1 MSQANEGNS
10 AVAQTIP
17 DANVSAMI
25 EATEVLR
32 TRAMT
37 TIPAP
42 TTDVA
47 QQFQFPRRPRRPGGG
62 MPWPDARKQACAAPT
77 SLTARR
83 LPLQAAC
90 GRLLAGDLVALTDL
104 PVADSSAMD
113 GWAVAGSPP
122 WQVVA
127 DLPAG
132 QVLGHR
138 LVDGQCVRIATGA
151 VVPEGADAVLPV
163 ERSQLHETGVRPTDT
178 DTVATPRTHI
188 RRAGEEAGR
197 GDMLLPAGTV
207 VTPPVLG
214 LAAAAGHDTLWVI
227 PSATVDVFVLGDELS
242 FSGVPT
248 PGRTRD
254 ALGPQLP
261 AWLGA
266 FGAAPPSIRRLPDR
280 LPDLTASLATSQAD
294 LIITTGGTS
303 VGPRDHVH
311 AAVAQAG
318 GRVVVD
324 GVHVKPGHP
333 MLLAALPG
341 DRWLVGLPGNP
352 FAACAALLTLV
363 RPLLGG
369 LHGLGPAA
377 RVTATLATAEP
388 GRPGDGHRLLP
399 VRRGPNGLATVLP
412 SCGAAML
419 RGLAQATG
427 LVVIP
432 PPGAAAGD
440 EVEYLPLPWRHLP
453 SAT

>member
-1 MSQANEGNS
+1 
-10 AVAQTIP
+10 
-17 DANVSAMI
+17 
-25 EATEVLR
+25 
-32 TRAMT
+32 MT
-37 TIPAP
+37 TIQAP
-42 TTDVA
+42 TTDSA
-47 QQFQFPRRPRRPGGG
+47 QNFQLARRPRRPGGG
-62 MPWPDARKQACAAPT
+62 MSWADARITAGAAPT

-83 LPLQAAC
+83 LPLQAASGC
-90 GRLLAGDLVALTDL
+90 LLASDLVALTNL

-122 WQVVA
+122 WRVVA

-132 QVLGHR
+132 QVMGHR
-138 LVDGQCVRIATGA
+138 LADGQCVRIATGA
-151 VVPEGADAVLPV
+151 VVPEGTDAVLPV
-163 ERSQLHETGVRPTDT
+163 ERSLLHETGVRPTDT
-178 DTVATPRTHI
+178 DTDAAPRTHI
-188 RRAGEEAGR
+188 RLAGEEARR
-197 GDMLLPAGTV
+197 GDVLLPAGTR

-214 LAAAAGHDTLWVI
+214 LAAAAGHDTLPVI
-227 PSATVDVFVLGDELS
+227 PPATVDVFVLGDELS
-242 FSGVPT
+242 FSGVPS

-261 AWLGA
+261 AWLGS
-266 FGAAPPSIRRLPDR
+266 FGAAPPSIARLPDHLR
-280 LPDLTASLATSQAD
+280 DLTAALATSAAN

-311 AAVAQAG
+311 AAVEQAG

-352 FAACAALLTLV
+352 FAACAALITLV
-363 RPLLGG
+363 RPLLEG

-377 RVTATLATAEP
+377 TVTATLATAEP

-399 VRRGPNGLATVLP
+399 VRRDPNGLATVLP

-427 LVVIP
+427 LVVIT

-440 EVEYLPLPWRHLP
+440 EVEYLPLPWQQLTR
-453 SAT
+453 AI